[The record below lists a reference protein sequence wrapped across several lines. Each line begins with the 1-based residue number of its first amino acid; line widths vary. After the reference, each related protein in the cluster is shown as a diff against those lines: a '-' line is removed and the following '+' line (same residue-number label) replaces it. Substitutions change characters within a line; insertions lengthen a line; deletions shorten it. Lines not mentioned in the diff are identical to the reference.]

1 MDRLSIQEWRPIL
14 FEKEAPAFPFCAQN
28 RRNRRW
34 ALSFERGFA
43 QMEKAPSEL
52 DLKTA
57 EDPYSWTGNVLFLL

>member
-1 MDRLSIQEWRPIL
+1 MKEELRLSLSVLGTVETGTGTL
-14 FEKEAPAFPFCAQN
+14 SLEKGP
-28 RRNRRW
+28 
-34 ALSFERGFA
+34 A

>member
-14 FEKEAPAFPFCAQN
+14 FEREAPAFPFCAQN

-52 DLKTA
+52 DVMCQDVVYTDYA
-57 EDPYSWTGNVLFLL
+57 